1 MKICIIKVSLG
12 GLNLFLSPSLRLL
25 AVFPQSNR
33 IVVFHNDDDDEDRLE
48 ILVLHECVELL
59 CVLCAV
65 LSSLLLFST
74 PFLPASIKSRRH
86 QPHA

>member
-59 CVLCAV
+59 CVYCV
-65 LSSLLLFST
+65 QFS
-74 PFLPASIKSRRH
+74 PHFFFSPRHSFLH
-86 QPHA
+86 L